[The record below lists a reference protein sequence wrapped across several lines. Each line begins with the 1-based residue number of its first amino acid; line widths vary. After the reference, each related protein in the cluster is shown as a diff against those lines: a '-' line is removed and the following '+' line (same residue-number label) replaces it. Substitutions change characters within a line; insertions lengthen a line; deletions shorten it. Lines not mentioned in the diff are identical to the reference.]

1 MTLPDHEYDPD
12 DNFADPGEPFIDVD
26 EDTALETLVWQLLLL
41 INPEDEESALQQF
54 GAWQE
59 MLAESI
65 DGDVQPLDL
74 LRDVID
80 WKSGFHVDAAD
91 VSGLVECIGELASR
105 WNLRIDWGVDDVTD
119 EAFMRDVDIGSLLA
133 LAHQQLREHG
143 YSLWTWNPR
152 GQAQEDI
159 YAGWMTLRRDDEA
172 MMELAQALDVE
183 LRPGNAH

>member
-1 MTLPDHEYDPD
+1 MTTPDHEYDPD
-12 DNFADPGEPFIDVD
+12 DNFANSAETFIEVD
-26 EDTALETLVWQLLLL
+26 QDTTMEALIWQLLLL

-54 GAWQE
+54 GDWQE
-59 MLAESI
+59 TLAGAE
-65 DGDVQPLDL
+65 DEDADVLVI

-91 VSGLVECIGELASR
+91 IAGLIECVDELAAR
-105 WNLRIDWGVDDVTD
+105 WSLRIDWGVDDVSD
-119 EAFMRDVDIGSLLA
+119 EHASHDPDIGNLLS

-152 GQAQEDI
+152 GEAREDAF
-159 YAGWMTLRRDDEA
+159 AGWITLRRDDEA
-172 MMELAQALDVE
+172 IMELAQALEIE

>member
-65 DGDVQPLDL
+65 DGDVQPFDL
-74 LRDVID
+74 LRDAID

-91 VSGLVECIGELASR
+91 VSGLVECIEELASR

-119 EAFMRDVDIGSLLA
+119 EAFMRDADIGSLLA